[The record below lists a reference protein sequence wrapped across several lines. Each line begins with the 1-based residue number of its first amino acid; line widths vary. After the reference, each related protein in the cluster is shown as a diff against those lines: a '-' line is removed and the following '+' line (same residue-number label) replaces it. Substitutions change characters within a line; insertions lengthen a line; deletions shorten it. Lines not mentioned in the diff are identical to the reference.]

1 MPEIPVQVDELL
13 EEGVYPAWDRGPFPG
28 EHPEYGPNY
37 MWVFQT
43 EEGPEIIG
51 FTSQSGST
59 RGNLV
64 KRAMKILGLSKE
76 DMRKGFNTEDLRDK
90 PCQIMVESR
99 TGDDED
105 NNIATNFMAPKK
117 GQKAS

>member
-1 MPEIPVQVDELL
+1 
-13 EEGVYPAWDRGPFPG
+13 
-28 EHPEYGPNY
+28 

-59 RGNLV
+59 RSNLV

-90 PCQIMVESR
+90 PCQIMVEVR

-117 GQKAS
+117 GQKAKNLESRRAELWERHRERARRELGELEEEFAELPD